1 MNNKKIL
8 IVDDEE
14 AVRSLFSEALKLR
27 GYEVH
32 TAANGEEALKVL
44 EEVKCRVMLLDL
56 NLPGMDGIELCKEIR
71 KNHPIAIIFAI
82 TGYASMYHLVDCRE
96 ARFDNFFI
104 KPVSIQTLME
114 EVSHAFRQIDRWVAK

>member
-8 IVDDEE
+8 VVDDEE
-14 AVRSLFSEALKLR
+14 AIRSLFREALQTE

-32 TAANGEEALKVL
+32 TAEDADEALQIL
-44 EEVKCRVMLLDL
+44 EDVKCRVMLLDL

-71 KNHPIAIIFAI
+71 KNHPIAIIFAM
-82 TGYASMYHLVDCRE
+82 TGYASMFRLVDCRE

-104 KPVSIQTLME
+104 KPVAIQTILE
-114 EVSHAFRQIDRWVAK
+114 EVEHAYRQIDRWMAK